1 MENWKVP
8 LLFFRDAELLNTVE
22 LRFLQDWQ
30 IANNTQ
36 EIPTAEELAQ
46 FNQYRNSAEG
56 NAAFEA
62 LRASAPLVNNT

>member
-8 LLFFRDAELLNTVE
+8 CLFFRDDELLNTVE

-36 EIPTAEELAQ
+36 EFLSAEEFAQ
-46 FNQYRNSAEG
+46 FSQYRNSAEG

-62 LRASAPLVNNT
+62 LRASAPFVNNT

>member
-8 LLFFRDAELLNTVE
+8 CLFFRDAELLNTVE

-36 EIPTAEELAQ
+36 ELLTAEESAR
-46 FNQYRNSAEG
+46 FKQYRNSAEG

-62 LRASAPLVNNT
+62 LRASAPLVNNS

>member
-1 MENWKVP
+1 MENWKTP
-8 LLFFRDAELLNTVE
+8 RLFFRDTELLNTVE

-36 EIPTAEELAQ
+36 EILTAEELVQ

-56 NAAFEA
+56 NAAFES
-62 LRASAPLVNNT
+62 LRASAPLVNNS